1 MGEIAF
7 CEGTRGDRSNAS
19 HLAALRT
26 QAQDPALPGPQ
37 PTARHG
43 MERGYIMEFS
53 MTIAH
58 DASRLSLRAP
68 RVGFAVAGALL
79 AAVAVAG
86 CQTTKSTTDMLSA
99 SGFSI
104 KVASTPQQQ
113 AALASLPAGTFT
125 MRHVKGKPVFI
136 FADPKG
142 CNCIYVG
149 SEASYQQF
157 KALSV
162 QRSIA
167 NQELM
172 AAQLNQQAAWDYQ
185 TWGGWGGPGWWWW

>member
-1 MGEIAF
+1 
-7 CEGTRGDRSNAS
+7 
-19 HLAALRT
+19 
-26 QAQDPALPGPQ
+26 
-37 PTARHG
+37 
-43 MERGYIMEFS
+43 
-53 MTIAH
+53 MTITPQTG
-58 DASRLSLRAP
+58 RLSPRAR
-68 RVGFAVAGALL
+68 RVSFAVAGALL
-79 AAVAVAG
+79 AASAVAG

-136 FADPKG
+136 YADPKG

-167 NQELM
+167 SQELM